1 MQNDLMKKT
10 TVLCSLFVAAA
21 MGVML
26 WFCTNKIVV
35 VADVAQDEV
44 VQAAESSGAK
54 GAAGSAAQD
63 GEQPSAEDGNRIDIE
78 RDSENTNYFCV
89 PIPPSVRVENV
100 TIENHYMDRQLWVSI
115 EPEKMQ
121 DEEAFYEQNGVYGNC
136 EKVVDGHFEVERK
149 RICLQ
154 FQLTDV
160 YEYRSILED
169 NTIFS

>member
-78 RDSENTNYFCV
+78 RDSENTNLFLCAHTAV
-89 PIPPSVRVENV
+89 GAGGERD
-100 TIENHYMDRQLWVSI
+100 DRKPL
-115 EPEKMQ
+115 
-121 DEEAFYEQNGVYGNC
+121 YGQAAVG
-136 EKVVDGHFEVERK
+136 EHRA
-149 RICLQ
+149 
-154 FQLTDV
+154 
-160 YEYRSILED
+160 
-169 NTIFS
+169 